1 MEYQIMKTFSQ
12 YYREHISEIDAI
24 LLDIDGTVLIGPK
37 LIGDAPQFID
47 ELRSNNTPFFFLT
60 NDGNNSRQM
69 KCKFLNHCGINA
81 EVEDIIS
88 CADVL
93 AGIAKKEGYAGK
105 KFFVLGEISKP
116 AFEASG
122 IIECKNIDEIN
133 ECCGII
139 NGEGFYDWRP
149 NMEAALGFIMD
160 HPDAPWL
167 VTNPDSYWPNSKTS
181 KYSVGAGGQAR
192 FIEGLLRELGY
203 NSSPRYLGKPY
214 TGIYDYTIEKLQKKF
229 PGKTISPDRIYG
241 IGDYLKSDI
250 KGAKSYGMKSVL
262 VLSGVTSQTLLE
274 NAEEELRPHLVFDR
288 LA

>member
-1 MEYQIMKTFSQ
+1 MEYQIMKTFAQ
-12 YYREHISEIDAI
+12 YYQEHTAEIDAV
-24 LLDIDGTVLIGPK
+24 LLDIDGTVLLGPK

-60 NDGNNSRQM
+60 NDGNNSRER
-69 KCKFLNHCGINA
+69 KCSFLNSCGINA
-81 EVEDIIS
+81 EVDDIIS

-93 AGIAKKEGYAGK
+93 AEIARNKGYAGK
-105 KFFVLGEISKP
+105 KFFVLGEIGKP

-133 ECCGII
+133 ECCGIL

-149 NMEAALGFIMD
+149 NLEAAFGFLID

-167 VTNPDSYWPNSKTS
+167 VTNPDSYWPNAKTG

-192 FIEGLLRELGY
+192 FIEGLLKELGY
-203 NSSPRYLGKPY
+203 NSTPHYLGKPY
-214 TGIYDYTIEKLQKKF
+214 KGIYDYTIAKLKEKYPEKE
-229 PGKTISPDRIYG
+229 ISLNRIYG

-250 KGAKSYGMKSVL
+250 KGAKSYGMNAVL
-262 VLSGVTSQTLLE
+262 VLSGITSKSLLE
-274 NAEEELRPHLVFDR
+274 SASEEYQPHLVFDR